1 MRHLEGWS
9 ARLVAFNDHS
19 CIYSQKC
26 ISMCDR
32 YLIWNNPGN
41 NRDDK
46 GSHQKQLCL
55 NDNWV
60 MLRQDAQG
68 LNPLT
73 SCPILTPREGRERRW
88 HMTLSSQLHRVER
101 LGNYPKYPLTESHRH
116 TYTVA
121 HICMWIFHLLLE
133 DMLQFRKKKVV
144 YNPLRLNQ
152 AGKTS
157 RPAQP
162 CKYG

>member
-101 LGNYPKYPLTESHRH
+101 LGKLKEIIQNIHWQSH
-116 TYTVA
+116 TDT
-121 HICMWIFHLLLE
+121 HIQSLISACEFSTCYLRICFSLG
-133 DMLQFRKKKVV
+133 KK
-144 YNPLRLNQ
+144 R
-152 AGKTS
+152 
-157 RPAQP
+157 
-162 CKYG
+162 